1 MAFDTT
7 PRNPDNAQYTDL
19 GILYPTS
26 LSGIDTSK
34 YYTIL
39 SSSGSYTFE
48 GSTVTGTYPGYAL
61 GIVNTTKD
69 YNIFN
74 KYYQIQSTSPYTQ
87 TITIGGVP
95 INNAP
100 GIGTNPTPG
109 LVTVS
114 FATTNVTMSIFNLN
128 SLSNTNSSKYYKIQ
142 STSPYTQ
149 TITIG
154 GVPINNAPGIGTN
167 PTPGLVTV
175 SFATTNVTMSIFN
188 PTNIGY
194 YTSRRPLKGML
205 YPRAKN
211 VPVGIGSTVF
221 LTYQATGIGTGTMSV
236 NTPTR
241 HGYLSGKR
249 PYRGQV
255 YP

>member
-114 FATTNVTMSIFNLN
+114 FATTNVTMSIFN
-128 SLSNTNSSKYYKIQ
+128 
-142 STSPYTQ
+142 
-149 TITIG
+149 
-154 GVPINNAPGIGTN
+154 
-167 PTPGLVTV
+167 
-175 SFATTNVTMSIFN
+175 